1 MTAVMPYYMVRFL
14 KENMPIVTKMIVNQL
29 GMMIFGL
36 VLSMATS
43 QNDTLFLLASIFSV
57 CFYMFLVY
65 TVGWE
70 LGAKDK
76 VRLDGGRI
84 AYTPFKGVLI
94 SLAANSLNLILGI
107 LIVIGYYFLDP
118 SCRITHEALSPVWAA
133 NLYGTASVIARFIEA
148 MYIGIIQTYSPYNP
162 IIFVLIVF
170 PAVIFSG
177 LGYFLAIKGKSISGM
192 LGINRNK
199 IKKDR

>member
-1 MTAVMPYYMVRFL
+1 MMRFL
-14 KENMPIVTKMIVNQL
+14 KENMSTITKMIVNQL

-43 QNDTLFLLASIFSV
+43 QNDTLFLLASVFSV

-84 AYTPFKGVLI
+84 AYAPFKG
-94 SLAANSLNLILGI
+94 AT
-107 LIVIGYYFLDP
+107 YF
-118 SCRITHEALSPVWAA
+118 SCRKFYKSDSRHSDSYRILFSRS
-133 NLYGTASVIARFIEA
+133 L
-148 MYIGIIQTYSPYNP
+148 MPY
-162 IIFVLIVF
+162 FT
-170 PAVIFSG
+170 
-177 LGYFLAIKGKSISGM
+177 
-192 LGINRNK
+192 
-199 IKKDR
+199 

>member
-1 MTAVMPYYMVRFL
+1 MST
-14 KENMPIVTKMIVNQL
+14 ITKMIVNQL
-29 GMMIFGL
+29 GMMIFGP

-43 QNDTLFLLASIFSV
+43 QNDTLFLLASVFSV

-84 AYTPFKGVLI
+84 AYAPFKGALI
-94 SLAANSLNLILGI
+94 SLAANFINLILGI
-107 LIVIGYYFLDP
+107 LIVIGYYSLDP
-118 SCRITHEALSPVWAA
+118 SCRILHEASSPVWAA

-162 IIFVLIVF
+162 FIFVLIVF
-170 PAVIFSG
+170 PAIIFSG

-192 LGINRNK
+192 LGINRNGT
-199 IKKDR
+199 KKDKSN

>member
-1 MTAVMPYYMVRFL
+1 MTRFFCL
-14 KENMPIVTKMIVNQL
+14 QA
-29 GMMIFGL
+29 F
-36 VLSMATS
+36 
-43 QNDTLFLLASIFSV
+43 FLYASTCFSSIQSAGSLA
-57 CFYMFLVY
+57 
-65 TVGWE
+65 
-70 LGAKDK
+70 AKDK

-170 PAVIFSG
+170 PAVIFQRFG
-177 LGYFLAIKGKSISGM
+177 IFFL
-192 LGINRNK
+192 R
-199 IKKDR
+199 